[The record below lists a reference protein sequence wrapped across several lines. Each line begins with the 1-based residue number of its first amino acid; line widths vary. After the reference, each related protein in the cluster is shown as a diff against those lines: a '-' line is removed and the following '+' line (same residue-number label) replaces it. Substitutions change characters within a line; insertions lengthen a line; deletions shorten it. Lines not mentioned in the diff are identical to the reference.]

1 MARNSENHTE
11 TAGSDAG
18 QCAECQHSVD
28 VRGMAQIVCLAFL
41 MVRQPMEIVACKEFE
56 AKRKNREQPERSARY
71 WPDFGLTLGLISPRQ
86 K

>member
-11 TAGSDAG
+11 TAGSIG

-41 MVRQPMEIVACKEFE
+41 TVRQPMEIVACKEFE
-56 AKRKNREQPERSARY
+56 AKRKKPGAAGAIS
-71 WPDFGLTLGLISPRQ
+71 TLLA
-86 K
+86 